1 MDHYSIL
8 DHNFSQSWTET
19 ISSQEVN
26 PQPLERVES
35 DQRET
40 HGKTPE
46 KQDAEPSRQDHPGH
60 TGMYFPADEGDA
72 SVSGMAQRDL
82 NATLQLLAERAQ
94 YITEATGA
102 AIALREGAVML
113 CRASAGSS
121 APELGAHLQVD
132 SGLSG
137 ESVRTGQILR
147 CDDAETDARVNRES
161 CRALGIASVLVMPLL
176 RENEISGVF
185 ELFSEKAYAFAQ
197 RDIAALER
205 LGEMVHTAL
214 DHAEA
219 ARAKPGQAEEQG
231 ATSVAEQ
238 AEEIRAHARAERS
251 SELEILVSEAKPH
264 ADNDAGRAALKR
276 CSTQNSDSPQVAERV
291 AEKIGV
297 ANSGANQGL
306 EKPMESELGPLRV
319 DGPAHGAFP
328 PALEASVLAD
338 QDQAFWGLRL
348 CSTHGR
354 NSVATKTR
362 VESEEL
368 PELLV
373 PSPQDRSVA
382 ALPDSEVSVAQKF
395 ETAGISVDQAEASD
409 NDVKNELAGIR
420 KCGECG
426 FPVSEGRTLCL
437 DCESKFPNDEFAI
450 DDEDM
455 EDGET
460 PEFLSRFMG
469 GMEATGSGESWV
481 VGHKYLIGTLA
492 VVLLFIMLLVL
503 SHPS

>member
-8 DHNFSQSWTET
+8 DHNFSQTWTET

-26 PQPLERVES
+26 PQQLERVES

-40 HGKTPE
+40 HGKKVE
-46 KQDAEPSRQDHPGH
+46 KQDAEPSRQDHPAH
-60 TGMYFPADEGDA
+60 TGMYSPPDEGDG

-94 YITEATGA
+94 YITGATGA

-113 CRASAGSS
+113 CRASSGSS

-147 CDDAETDARVNRES
+147 CDDADTDARVNRES

-176 RENEISGVF
+176 RENEITGVF

-231 ATSVAEQ
+231 AASVAEQ

-264 ADNDAGRAALKR
+264 ADKDAGRAALKR

-297 ANSGANQGL
+297 ANSGANQGP

-328 PALEASVLAD
+328 PVLEAAG
-338 QDQAFWGLRL
+338 QDQTFGLRL
-348 CSTHGR
+348 CSTQGR

-373 PSPQDRSVA
+373 PSQQDRSVA
-382 ALPDSEVSVAQKF
+382 ALPDSEVSRAQKF
-395 ETAGISVDQAEASD
+395 ETSGISVGQAEASD
-409 NDVKNELAGIR
+409 NEVKSELAGIR

-460 PEFLSRFMG
+460 PDFLSRFMG
-469 GMEATGSGESWV
+469 GMGATGSGETWV

-492 VVLLFIMLLVL
+492 VVLLLIMLLVL

>member
-147 CDDAETDARVNRES
+147 CDDADTDARVNRES

-176 RENEISGVF
+176 RENEITGVF

-219 ARAKPGQAEEQG
+219 ARAKPGQAAEQG
-231 ATSVAEQ
+231 AASVAEQ

-251 SELEILVSEAKPH
+251 SELGILVSEAKPH
-264 ADNDAGRAALKR
+264 ADVDTVRAALQR
-276 CSTQNSDSPQVAERV
+276 RFTQNSDSPQVAERV
-291 AEKIGV
+291 AEKIEV
-297 ANSGANQGL
+297 ANSGANQGR
-306 EKPMESELGPLRV
+306 EKSTLRV
-319 DGPAHGAFP
+319 DGPAHDRAFP
-328 PALEASVLAD
+328 PVLEAAG
-338 QDQAFWGLRL
+338 QDQTFGLRL
-348 CSTHGR
+348 CSTQGR

-373 PSPQDRSVA
+373 PSKQDRSVA

-395 ETAGISVDQAEASD
+395 ETSGISVGQAEASD

-481 VGHKYLIGTLA
+481 VRHKYLIGTLA
-492 VVLLFIMLLVL
+492 VVLLLIMLLVW

>member
-1 MDHYSIL
+1 MEHYSIL
-8 DHNFSQSWTET
+8 DRNFSQTWTET
-19 ISSQEVN
+19 ISSQEVS
-26 PQPLERVES
+26 PQQLERVEI

-40 HGKTPE
+40 NGKKVE
-46 KQDAEPSRQDHPGH
+46 KQDAEPSRQDHPAH
-60 TGMYFPADEGDA
+60 TGLYFPADGGDG

-94 YITEATGA
+94 YITGATGA

-113 CRASAGSS
+113 CRASSGSS

-137 ESVRTGQILR
+137 KSVRTGQILR

-161 CRALGIASVLVMPLL
+161 CRALGIASVVVMPLL
-176 RENEISGVF
+176 RENEITGVF

-219 ARAKPGQAEEQG
+219 ARAKPGQAEEQE
-231 ATSVAEQ
+231 AASVAEK

-251 SELEILVSEAKPH
+251 SELGILASKARPT
-264 ADNDAGRAALKR
+264 ADNDAVRALKR
-276 CSTQNSDSPQVAERV
+276 CSTQNSDSPQVAEGV
-291 AEKIGV
+291 AEKIEV
-297 ANSGANQGL
+297 ANSGANQEL
-306 EKPMESELGPLRV
+306 EKSKEPELVPLRV
-319 DGPAHGAFP
+319 DGHAHDRAFR
-328 PALEASVLAD
+328 PALEAAG

-348 CSTHGR
+348 CSTQGR

-362 VESEEL
+362 IEGEL
-368 PELLV
+368 PEQLV

-382 ALPDSEVSVAQKF
+382 TLPDSEVSVAQNS

-492 VVLLFIMLLVL
+492 VVLLLIMLLVL